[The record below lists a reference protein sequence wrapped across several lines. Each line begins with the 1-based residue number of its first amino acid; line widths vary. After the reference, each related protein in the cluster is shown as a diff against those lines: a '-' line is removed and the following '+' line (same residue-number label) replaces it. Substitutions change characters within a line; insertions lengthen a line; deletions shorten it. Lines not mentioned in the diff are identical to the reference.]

1 MSRELK
7 FNYCHGNADLP
18 WRANGPSA
26 IIMSDQPRTRDRESP
41 PDRYRDYANDVLVS
55 PEWLSRRLDDVR
67 SDDPS
72 LRLVEVDVDP
82 DFYDHEHVPGAIGFD
97 WNSQLRHRTRHDIPS
112 PEAFEELLGS
122 HGIGDDST
130 VVVYGDNSNWFAAHF
145 YWQLTYYGHQ
155 DVYLLDG
162 GREHWL
168 ESGRETTPEV
178 PEFTPTTFTTS
189 GPYEHVRARREEVRR
204 AIDDGTVLLDVR
216 MVEEYDGTI
225 VSPPGITETARR
237 GGHIP
242 GAVNVLW
249 SENLGEDRRFK
260 PREELEAVYRDH
272 GVTGENA
279 VVAYCRI
286 GERSSLSWF
295 VLSELLGYE
304 SVKNYDGSWTEWGNM
319 VGAPVAVGA
328 DPWGGATDAASA
340 TDTDVDADPLDAD

>member
-145 YWQLTYYGHQ
+145 YWQLTYYGHR

-225 VSPPGITETARR
+225 VSHQASPRPPAAVATSRGLSTSSGRRTSVRTAGSNPGKNWRR
-237 GGHIP
+237 STATTASPARTPSSLIVGS
-242 GAVNVLW
+242 ANVL
-249 SENLGEDRRFK
+249 R
-260 PREELEAVYRDH
+260 
-272 GVTGENA
+272 
-279 VVAYCRI
+279 CR
-286 GERSSLSWF
+286 GSSSR
-295 VLSELLGYE
+295 
-304 SVKNYDGSWTEWGNM
+304 NC
-319 VGAPVAVGA
+319 
-328 DPWGGATDAASA
+328 SA
-340 TDTDVDADPLDAD
+340 TSR